1 MAGGRTEADHGAKPG
16 TDSWD
21 ATRNDARGHDRGGG
35 GSVGKAGT
43 APAGA
48 DRAGD
53 NRGKRADR
61 GRHPG
66 RERKGETAEC
76 YLAFLPERAAA

>member
-1 MAGGRTEADHGAKPG
+1 MAGGRTEANHGAKPG
-16 TDSWD
+16 ADRWN
-21 ATRNDARGHDRGGG
+21 AARNDAGGHDRGGG

-53 NRGKRADR
+53 NRGKRADLS
-61 GRHPG
+61 RHPE
-66 RERKGETAEC
+66 REGKGETAEC